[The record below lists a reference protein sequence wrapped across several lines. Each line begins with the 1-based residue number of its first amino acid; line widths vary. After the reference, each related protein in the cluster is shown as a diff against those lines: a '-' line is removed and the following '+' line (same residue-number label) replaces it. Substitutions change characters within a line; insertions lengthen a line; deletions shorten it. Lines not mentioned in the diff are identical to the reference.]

1 MHKWSFNSLII
12 QVLNPSCVTSFMNG
26 PSPTIILLK
35 IQLPVFCNFMQN
47 FTPVNLLS
55 SYNWLMVVSI
65 PHRLNDSSLKSDVG
79 IRLLDYS
86 GAQIVKSCVFAR
98 CSVFKP
104 WSEYQFKKWTFQMD
118 TIWPY
123 FWTPIN
129 LESEY
134 RTSESREI
142 RSELCLNNHDTF
154 GWVRIYSQIK
164 KTSIRV
170 EAINNFAA
178 FWDTNYRLPYNQC
191 TFENKI
197 LANCLFF
204 FSIFREYPSNYV
216 TIPTV

>member
-164 KTSIRV
+164 KNIHQSWS
-170 EAINNFAA
+170 NQQLC
-178 FWDTNYRLPYNQC
+178 RLLRHQLPLTLQPVHIWKQNISQLSLLLLY
-191 TFENKI
+191 I
-197 LANCLFF
+197 
-204 FSIFREYPSNYV
+204 
-216 TIPTV
+216 